1 MASSI
6 RSLYLSNCQD
16 TTSSH
21 FRPHGIPDSDSRS
34 QQRISSVF
42 LGKHFKWF
50 WLIYNVSNL
59 QSARKNLTSATAH
72 PDMVDMD
79 LHELSLGWMSG
90 LYHTSACP
98 DLCISR
104 FGVIPKKKVINQI
117 KWHLIMNG
125 WAQGLWQRSW
135 SQSYSPVSLGD
146 LCYITVTLNSSMTMK
161 DSLLLSAKAPQ
172 KTQLRCT
179 SYVLYGSH
187 HTLGHHHYSC
197 TPTRCDEHSFSCGKL
212 TCQSNLA
219 MSP

>member
-34 QQRISSVF
+34 QQRIDSVF
-42 LGKHFKWF
+42 SWKAFQMV
-50 WLIYNVSNL
+50 LI
-59 QSARKNLTSATAH
+59 H
-72 PDMVDMD
+72 PDVVDMD
-79 LHELSLGWMSG
+79 LHELSLRWMSG
-90 LYHTSACP
+90 PYHTSACP

-146 LCYITVTLNSSMTMK
+146 LC
-161 DSLLLSAKAPQ
+161 
-172 KTQLRCT
+172 
-179 SYVLYGSH
+179 
-187 HTLGHHHYSC
+187 
-197 TPTRCDEHSFSCGKL
+197 
-212 TCQSNLA
+212 
-219 MSP
+219 